1 MSSEIDMRTIS
12 HSSHGKQRGTV
23 LLLVILVTG
32 LLATLTASYSGS
44 LEDRMDVQRDESA
57 ALRAEFAAESGLEYA
72 QRRLLLDSS
81 WTGTGENGLTLG
93 DGLTHFVI
101 AAAADPD
108 SSYGDNVHVLEV
120 EGEYQESK
128 AQLGSAIQ
136 VFPGEA
142 GTSELALIALGDDFK
157 MKHGMVY
164 GDVLVSDK
172 ANKVN
177 DWVFNESG
185 IGSYQQGGADIAGET
200 IFICTG
206 VDGTVYKFDDEADDY
221 QWLGDEVV
229 ITENSQA
236 PAWDLEDWIVPGP
249 GKVIFDGVTSMS
261 NEYYDETAVFILDE
275 GEKLVLKGCTF
286 AGGLVVYCPK
296 DYDLRQGYRNLVK
309 FKNGTCVGGGDE
321 GVEPNIGIIAPGGKL
336 STDCDGTWICGFN
349 FLDEVGAVHYG
360 EILGQTIVLN
370 TIKNLDDCEVS
381 YWAPAAENRP
391 SVINFGVVGG
401 YTDMLE
407 VFEDFN

>member
-1 MSSEIDMRTIS
+1 MLIKQYKKSENQS
-12 HSSHGKQRGTV
+12 GTV
-23 LLLVILVTG
+23 LLLVILITG
-32 LLATLTASYSGS
+32 LLATVTASYSGS
-44 LEDRMDVQRDESA
+44 IDDRMDIQRDESA

-81 WTGTGENGLTLG
+81 WTGTGIDGLTLS
-93 DGLTHFVI
+93 DGKTHFI
-101 AAAADPD
+101 ISASPDPA

-120 EGEYQESK
+120 EGEYDDSK

-136 VFPGEA
+136 VFAGEA
-142 GTSELALIALGDDFK
+142 GTSELALIALGEDFK

-172 ANKVN
+172 ASKVN
-177 DWVFNESG
+177 DWVFDAEG
-185 IGSYQQGGADIAGET
+185 VGSYQTGGAALDGST
-200 IFICTG
+200 IFLCTG
-206 VDGTVYKFDDEADDY
+206 VDGNLYKFDDQASDY
-221 QWLGDEVV
+221 QWLGDEIV

-236 PAWDLEDWIVPGP
+236 PAWDLDDWIVPGP
-249 GKVIFDGVTSMS
+249 GKVIFDGVTNMS
-261 NEYYDETAVFILDE
+261 WEYYDETVVFILDE
-275 GEKLVLKGCTF
+275 GEKLVLNGCTF

-296 DYDLRQGYRNLVK
+296 DYDLRQGYRNLIK
-309 FKNGTCVGGGDE
+309 LKNQTCVGGGDG

-336 STDCDGTWICGFN
+336 ANDWNGNWICGFN
-349 FLDEVGAVHYG
+349 FVN
-360 EILGQTIVLN
+360 EIGVLRYAEIYGQTIVLN
-370 TIKNLDDCEVS
+370 TIKNMDACEVS

-401 YTDMLE
+401 YTDMLA